1 MIRKKITDK
10 NNINFS
16 AAGKVTE
23 SVKSVGN
30 NKGFFSK
37 FFKFKNYINKT

>member
-10 NNINFS
+10 NYINFS

-30 NKGFFSK
+30 NKGFFLLR
-37 FFKFKNYINKT
+37 FLELRIT